1 MAMMMISFLVSIYY
15 NVIIC
20 WAVVYLFSSFAS
32 DVPWK
37 DCDPEWASDKCR

>member
-20 WAVVYLFSSFAS
+20 WSVVYLFSSFAS

-37 DCDPEWASDKCR
+37 DCDPEWASDQCK